1 MSPVPALTPF
11 SLSDTLK
18 VCYLI
23 VYPSVYDTDPFQACE
38 GAPGQGNLD
47 DKPLRLLV
55 LQPGNT
61 AYDLVKYT
69 GQPFGAISYSWP
81 GDPLWK
87 RLGTSDS
94 PSDVRTPAGTIAS
107 THFSRFIA
115 QSCAE
120 YNAGTQRAV
129 WLDYHCINQS
139 DEVEKTAQVAI
150 FQKIYAR
157 SEITLI
163 MLEDVGLTSEEF
175 AALMKSN
182 LQATEAAAA
191 LVRRVLAARWFS
203 RAWCSQELVLSR
215 KAVFFLHNTSTSGD
229 AHRIDSDRLWH
240 CIEIA
245 RRHDSSI
252 PSYSPPRGSVRDEL
266 VSKNTSWALRIVQPL
281 GCSDQYD
288 KLSLVCNLIRFVY
301 RFTARPGA
309 FKAPQESDPI
319 VNLNVL
325 KMANVMAIAR
335 GEFSLLNSNHGP
347 ANPLQGELGF
357 GWAGV
362 PVHGDGFSDM
372 WVRKDYE
379 VARDPDVRVDHDGL
393 LLQGIVAEVVREV
406 VWEVVRDGTGLHVAI
421 DGEAPSSVT
430 EYKTH
435 EGWTWLDE
443 SVGIRDLL
451 TALAGIVH
459 SNGHSVDAVSHAR
472 IALAYV
478 LADPDYQYQPE
489 PISGDV
495 VSLVRGI
502 LGEAVGQMKHIAAAL
517 KFIRR
522 AGGRLSFSTVL
533 LSEGSVLL
541 VSGNAPHGRLRG
553 RLLFQPFVVR
563 PKLFSPP
570 MAMTANFMVLDSTPL
585 DGPKAIYRC
594 VGCVRGLGMA
604 LEAPENAAR
613 RLRVV

>member
-1 MSPVPALTPF
+1 MSALTPF

-18 VCYLI
+18 
-23 VYPSVYDTDPFQACE
+23 ACE
-38 GAPGQGNLD
+38 GAPGQGDLE
-47 DKPLRLLV
+47 DKPLRVLV
-55 LQPGNT
+55 LQAGDT

-69 GQPFGAISYSWP
+69 GQPFAAISYSWP
-81 GDPLWK
+81 GDPSWV
-87 RLGTSDS
+87 RLGTSNAS
-94 PSDVRTPAGTIAS
+94 SVVRTPTGSIPS

-115 QSCAE
+115 RSCAA

-139 DEVEKTAQVAI
+139 DDVEKTAQVAI

-157 SEITLI
+157 SETTLI

-175 AALMKSN
+175 AALLKSN
-182 LQATEAAAA
+182 LQATEGTAA
-191 LVRRVLAARWFS
+191 LVSRILAARWFS

-215 KAVFFLHNTSTSGD
+215 KAIFFLHNTSTSED

-252 PSYSPPRGSVRDEL
+252 ASYSQPRGSVRDEL

-309 FKAPQESDPI
+309 FGAPPESAGT

-325 KMANVMAIAR
+325 KIVNVMAIVHR
-335 GEFSLLNSNHGP
+335 EFSLLAANHGP
-347 ANPLQGELGF
+347 KNPLQGELGF

-362 PVHGDGFSDM
+362 PVPGDGYSDV
-372 WVRKDYE
+372 WVPKDYE
-379 VARDPDVRVDHDGL
+379 VARDPDVRVHGDGL
-393 LLQGIVAEVVREV
+393 FLRGIVAEVVREV
-406 VWEVVRDGTGLHVAI
+406 VWEVARDGSGLHVTI
-421 DGEAPSSVT
+421 DGETCSVAVGEFT
-430 EYKTH
+430 SNES
-435 EGWTWLDE
+435 WTWSAE
-443 SVGIRDLL
+443 SVGLRDLL
-451 TALAGIVH
+451 TGLAGIAHSNVH
-459 SNGHSVDAVSHAR
+459 SVGALSHAR

-478 LADPDYQYQPE
+478 LADPDYQFQPE
-489 PISGDV
+489 PITGDV
-495 VSLVRGI
+495 ASLVQGI

-517 KFIRR
+517 KFIHR

-541 VSGNAPHGRLRG
+541 VSGNAPQGQLRG

-570 MAMTANFMVLDSTPL
+570 MAMTANSMVLDSTPL
-585 DGPKAIYRC
+585 DGPKAMYRC

-604 LEAPENAAR
+604 LETPENAAR